1 MYRHRAEKIFVERFS
16 NLFLLVFAFGICLH
30 CYTIDAAKHT
40 RIALFAG
47 WSRVLRQE
55 RQKGRFS
62 CWRIKAFITRRIISV
77 VRVFFFSNT
86 TRKSFHCENRE
97 HTHYNAFSP
106 PTEMEIVLH
115 ISAMKNMFARLAN
128 GGLKNSLCE
137 TRFEGVWK
145 PHFHHLRQLGPGKME
160 VFIISTMLL
169 IKNERFIFAF
179 FLFKYAAW

>member
-1 MYRHRAEKIFVERFS
+1 MFKQRAEKIFVERFS

-77 VRVFFFSNT
+77 VRVFFSRTQQENRFIARTENILIIMPSLPPQKW
-86 TRKSFHCENRE
+86 KSFFTSVPWKICLRDLPMVGWRIHFVRRESEGSENL
-97 HTHYNAFSP
+97 TFITSGNSG
-106 PTEMEIVLH
+106 
-115 ISAMKNMFARLAN
+115 SAKW
-128 GGLKNSLCE
+128 
-137 TRFEGVWK
+137 RF
-145 PHFHHLRQLGPGKME
+145 L
-160 VFIISTMLL
+160 
-169 IKNERFIFAF
+169 
-179 FLFKYAAW
+179 

>member
-1 MYRHRAEKIFVERFS
+1 MYRHRVEKIFVERFS

-47 WSRVLRQE
+47 WNRVLQTGASE
-55 RQKGRFS
+55 RKIQLLENQSFHHSMDYFS
-62 CWRIKAFITRRIISV
+62 RS
-77 VRVFFFSNT
+77 FFSNT

-97 HTHYNAFSP
+97 HTYYNAFSL
-106 PTEMEIVLH
+106 PTEMKIVLH
-115 ISAMKNMFARLAN
+115 ISSAMKNMFARLAN

-137 TRFEGVWK
+137 TRIGGVWK
-145 PHFHHLRQLGPGKME
+145 PHFHHLRQLGLGKME